1 MTAPIPPVPVDY
13 LVAWLRRHR
22 DAFREEALRD
32 RLLAVGYPPADVDA
46 AFEML
51 RLEPDATPGGA
62 PSLGIESPGVPPR
75 APIPWRPAPA
85 PEAEVIRQRDA
96 ILAFFGAVLAIVG
109 VPWLFAVAG
118 AAAYALPIA
127 LILLLLT
134 FAGWAVSR
142 HGTRPGV
149 ATGLGVALVL
159 VVVLPTVAVVAVFG
173 FCLVTG
179 GRLN

>member
-13 LVAWLRRHR
+13 LVAWLRRHK

-32 RLLAVGYPPADVDA
+32 RLLAAGYPPADVDA

-62 PSLGIESPGVPPR
+62 PSLGIESPRVPPPGPSAWSPSPASEPEGR
-75 APIPWRPAPA
+75 LMRDSALAFVGALGAIIGIPWL
-85 PEAEVIRQRDA
+85 
-96 ILAFFGAVLAIVG
+96 LATV
-109 VPWLFAVAG
+109 G
-118 AAAYALPIA
+118 AAAYALPVA
-127 LILLLLT
+127 LIFVLLA
-134 FAGWAVSR
+134 FAGWAGSR
-142 HGTRPGV
+142 HGAHPGV
-149 ATGLGVALVL
+149 ATGLGVALLL

-173 FCLVTG
+173 FCLVAG